1 MCIRDRTLIKCYKEL
16 CKTVPDGQQRIS
28 FRISKRP
35 DGTEYFS
42 YINKMSLKRFKQ
54 IRDNCGMRYEYYSEA
69 PLRSFFKPLAKMPFF
84 REFFV
89 KMAVC
94 VFIKD

>member
-1 MCIRDRTLIKCYKEL
+1 M
-16 CKTVPDGQQRIS
+16 PDGQQRIS